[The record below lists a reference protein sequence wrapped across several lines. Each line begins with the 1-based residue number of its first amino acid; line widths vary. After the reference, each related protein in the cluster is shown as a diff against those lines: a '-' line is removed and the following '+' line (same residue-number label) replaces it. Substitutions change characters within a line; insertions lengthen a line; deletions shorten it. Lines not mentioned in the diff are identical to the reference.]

1 MDATQALTVIIS
13 LALVPALVW
22 GLAKSKLTGDQKRL
36 VVLIFAILLGVIQA
50 VITGIIVLPYAWLD
64 AIVRGLIM
72 LAGVVTTSQAMY
84 VLLRGKLGGDSGD
97 DPAGVGSADAAGDTA
112 RAADIAA
119 QVRAELEGMQ
129 VVVQA
134 PGTVSGQVSQ

>member
-36 VVLIFAILLGVIQA
+36 IVLIVAILLGVIQA
-50 VITGIIVLPYAWLD
+50 VITGIIVLPDAWLD

-97 DPAGVGSADAAGDTA
+97 DTDAPEAPE
-112 RAADIAA
+112 RALI
-119 QVRAELEGMQ
+119 E
-129 VVVQA
+129 
-134 PGTVSGQVSQ
+134 